1 MYLSAVDELELTVRS
16 ANCLKAEQI
25 YYIGDLIQKS
35 EQDLLRTPNLGRKSL
50 NEIKEVLTEKN
61 LALGTEIENW
71 PPVDL
76 MSE

>member
-1 MYLSAVDELELTVRS
+1 VRS

-35 EQDLLRTPNLGRKSL
+35 EQNLLRTPNLGRKSL
-50 NEIKEVLTEKN
+50 NEIKEVLTDKGLE
-61 LALGTEIENW
+61 LGTAIENW
-71 PPVDL
+71 PLVDL